1 MHSSL
6 HSNTVPLRT
15 LTRQLYIGNI
25 CTLPCRAP
33 GTAFLLPLLPWRCSP
48 GDGEL
53 ALQLYVPDPRDHEER
68 RVARLEELEDGPPF
82 CSAASPPSSRKQ
94 KHAAAAALPA
104 TKAAPPP
111 AFAIPDEPD
120 PAEDNLL
127 AEFFGLKAEKVIEI
141 YSGGAEYVPS
151 VL

>member
-1 MHSSL
+1 MQSSL

-82 CSAASPPSSRKQ
+82 CSVASPPSSRKTMNMEWCPEG
-94 KHAAAAALPA
+94 KGSSATAGDNSPA
-104 TKAAPPP
+104 YARST
-111 AFAIPDEPD
+111 
-120 PAEDNLL
+120 
-127 AEFFGLKAEKVIEI
+127 
-141 YSGGAEYVPS
+141 
-151 VL
+151 